1 MVAAPLPSQAL
12 FLNQAAIDYKMHI
25 IECVG
30 LLLSPRH
37 AAECGGTLPMP
48 SLNSL
53 STPVSGGTPPPAPT
67 APVVVKPDPCL
78 ASFLP
83 NDFAVGQRI
92 HIAVDVGCPPP
103 ALNGPFARPPTTIVA
118 VVGVAGWRSNNGR
131 RFGAGC
137 LQWMHAGGLARLAD
151 GGEWWCR

>member
-1 MVAAPLPSQAL
+1 MRLVPFVLAAAMVAAPLPSQAL

-37 AAECGGTLPMP
+37 AAECGGTLPLP

-67 APVVVKPDPCL
+67 APVNVKPGPCPGL
-78 ASFLP
+78 SFLP
-83 NDFAVGQRI
+83 NDLAVGQRI
-92 HIAVDVGCPPP
+92 HVAVELVGCPP
-103 ALNGPFARPPTTIVA
+103 RP
-118 VVGVAGWRSNNGR
+118 
-131 RFGAGC
+131 
-137 LQWMHAGGLARLAD
+137 
-151 GGEWWCR
+151 